1 MLHLYAPG
9 TKVDCITGAYST
21 MHPKY
26 FYFAYALIFLALGLS
41 QAYAIDIDNWADQST
56 YRCGGGIVATGDS
69 ERDVSDRC
77 GEPLEIT
84 RRESDSYDIWIYYF
98 GGSRFMY
105 YFGFLHGRLQR
116 IVSAPCTNSDP
127 DCYDLR

>member
-1 MLHLYAPG
+1 
-9 TKVDCITGAYST
+9 
-21 MHPKY
+21 MHPKHLY
-26 FYFAYALIFLALGLS
+26 IIFTLIFLAGGFS
-41 QAYAIDIDNWADQST
+41 QAHAIDIDNRADQST
-56 YRCGGGIVATGDS
+56 FRCSGGVVATGDS

-77 GEPLEIT
+77 GEPFMIT

-105 YFGFLHGRLQR
+105 YFGFLHGKLQR
-116 IVSAPCTNSDP
+116 IVSAPCTSSDP

>member
-1 MLHLYAPG
+1 MQLKYLYSM
-9 TKVDCITGAYST
+9 C
-21 MHPKY
+21 
-26 FYFAYALIFLALGLS
+26 ALIFLICVYS
-41 QAYAIDIDNWADQST
+41 QAFAIDIDNWADQST

-77 GEPLEIT
+77 GEPLKIT

-105 YFGFLHGRLQR
+105 YFGFLHGKLQR
-116 IVSAPCTNSDP
+116 IVSAPCTSNDP

>member
-1 MLHLYAPG
+1 MNSKRCFICAIAF
-9 TKVDCITGAYST
+9 VV
-21 MHPKY
+21 
-26 FYFAYALIFLALGLS
+26 LS
-41 QAYAIDIDNWADQST
+41 FTQSHAIDIDNWADQST
-56 YRCGGGIVATGDS
+56 FRCSGGIVATGDS
-69 ERDVSDRC
+69 DQDVSDKC
-77 GEPLEIT
+77 GEPLKIT

-116 IVSAPCTNSDP
+116 IVSAACDNNDP

>member
-1 MLHLYAPG
+1 MAQA
-9 TKVDCITGAYST
+9 V
-21 MHPKY
+21 
-26 FYFAYALIFLALGLS
+26 S
-41 QAYAIDIDNWADQST
+41 QVYAIDLDIWADQST
-56 YRCGGGIVATGDS
+56 YRCGGGVVATGDS
-69 ERDVSDRC
+69 ERDVIEKC
-77 GEPLEIT
+77 GEPIKIT

-116 IVSAPCTNSDP
+116 IVSAACDNNDP